1 VNATSY
7 RTRLRRLAAYV
18 IAVAI
23 MGLPALWNHF
33 PLMFDDVGGYLERW
47 PTGSLGLGRSTA
59 YGLLLWVTRWGAF
72 VPVILLQALVTTF
85 VVDRMIRIFASGGP
99 ALVKPGLPAKSESAN
114 FDSSPWPLPWV
125 IALLALASGV
135 AFFVSK
141 VIPDAW
147 AAPAVL
153 AEHLLAWHGEDLG
166 KRERATMAGIV
177 AFAGASHLATFGV
190 LAGLTV
196 LNAIAWL
203 ARRRLRVAPTGTV
216 FASAAVW
223 SGLLLLLCVNV
234 IVAGRFTL
242 TPGGGVFLLGRMVE
256 DGMASEILREECPHA
271 DWQLCAFQKALP
283 DYSEAFI
290 FDNDSPLQRIGG
302 EDDPRVRSEITSII
316 THSLMRHPIEHLER
330 AFVLTAR
337 QFVDVGT
344 GDAMEPLMAQHT
356 RWILTRYAPQLVPGF
371 DAAHQQTE
379 AIDLSPWSDSVVVPI
394 SIVASF
400 SLPVLGVLLWR
411 SGRRLGAMLPAMI
424 FMALVGNAI
433 ICGVM
438 IGSDDRYQ
446 ARLAWIATLTV
457 GLWVQAWARGKHSSR
472 IGAGVIEEPGLPS

>member
-1 VNATSY
+1 
-7 RTRLRRLAAYV
+7 
-18 IAVAI
+18 
-23 MGLPALWNHF
+23 MCLPALWNHF

-47 PTGSLGLGRSTA
+47 PTGSLGHGRSTV

-72 VPVILLQALVTTF
+72 VPVVLLQALVTTYI
-85 VVDRMIRIFASGGP
+85 VDRMIRVFALGDL
-99 ALVKPGLPAKSESAN
+99 ALDKGAN
-114 FDSSPWPLPWV
+114 SDAPSWSLPWV
-125 IALLALASGV
+125 IVLLALTSGI

-153 AEHLLAWHGEDLG
+153 AEHLLAWRGEDLS
-166 KRERATMAGIV
+166 KSERTTMAGIV

-190 LAGLTV
+190 LAGLSV
-196 LNAIAWL
+196 LDTIAWL
-203 ARRRLRVAPTGTV
+203 ARRRLRVAPTGLV
-216 FASAAVW
+216 FSTAAVW
-223 SGLLLLLCVNV
+223 SGLVLLLIVNV

-242 TPGGGVFLLGRMVE
+242 TPGGEVFLLGRMVE
-256 DGMASEILREECPHA
+256 DGMASEILREECPRS
-271 DWQLCAFQKALP
+271 DWQLCAFQNALP

-290 FDNDSPLQRIGG
+290 FDSNSPLQKIGG

-316 THSLMRHPIEHLER
+316 IRSLMRHPMEHLER
-330 AFVLTAR
+330 AVALTAR

-356 RWILTRYAPQLVPGF
+356 RWILMRYAPQLVPDF

-379 AIDLSPWSDSVVVPI
+379 SIDLGPWSDWVVVPI

-400 SLPVLGVLLWR
+400 TLPVLAMFLWR
-411 SGRRLGAMLPAMI
+411 SSRRREAMLPAMM
-424 FMALVGNAI
+424 FMALLGNAV
-433 ICGVM
+433 ICGVT

-446 ARLAWIATLTV
+446 ARLVWIATLTV
-457 GLWVQAWARGKHSSR
+457 GLWVQDWARGKHSSR
-472 IGAGVIEEPGLPS
+472 IGAGVTEGPGLPS